1 MRNAED
7 GLIDSN
13 VFTGWIDTDLN
24 QKGLDEVDEA
34 AVLMLKSGYSIDVT
48 YTSTLKRAIRTA
60 ILLNVGLSQLYKPI
74 IKSWKLNE
82 RCYGALE
89 GKNKADTAKEFG
101 ASTVQ
106 AIRKGKLHLYT
117 HIRAQVKLA
126 TRR

>member
-24 QKGLDEVDEA
+24 DKGLEEVDEA
-34 AVLMLKSGYSIDVT
+34 AVLLLKSGYTFDVT
-48 YTSTLKRAIRTA
+48 YTSTLKRAIRSA

-74 IKSWKLNE
+74 VKTWRLNE

-89 GKNKADTAKEFG
+89 GKNKLEVAKEFG

-106 AIRKGKLHLYT
+106 AIRTGKSS
-117 HIRAQVKLA
+117 
-126 TRR
+126 

>member
-24 QKGLDEVDEA
+24 QKGLEEVDEA

-74 IKSWKLNE
+74 IKSWKLVCPCN
-82 RCYGALE
+82 CI
-89 GKNKADTAKEFG
+89 
-101 ASTVQ
+101 SC
-106 AIRKGKLHLYT
+106 
-117 HIRAQVKLA
+117 LA
-126 TRR
+126 TAIYRLELML

>member
-7 GLIDSN
+7 GLIENN

-24 QKGLDEVDEA
+24 EKGLSEVDEA

-48 YTSTLKRAIRTA
+48 YTSLLKRAIRTS

-74 IKSWKLNE
+74 VKHWKLNE

-89 GKNKADTAKEFG
+89 GRSKSETAKEFG
-101 ASTVQ
+101 ESTVQ
-106 AIRKGKLHLYT
+106 AIRTGKRYVGL
-117 HIRAQVKLA
+117 
-126 TRR
+126 